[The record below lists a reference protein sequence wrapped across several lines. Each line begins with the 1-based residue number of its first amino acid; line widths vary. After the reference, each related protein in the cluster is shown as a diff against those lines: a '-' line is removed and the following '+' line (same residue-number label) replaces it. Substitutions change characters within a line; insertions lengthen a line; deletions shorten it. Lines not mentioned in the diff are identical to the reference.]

1 MDLDDLEDTY
11 PVKDGRT
18 AAPPASWRRS
28 APPPIITQ
36 RTADPEFFM
45 VPLVHVA
52 VACGI
57 VSEVTIQFKLNV
69 TCLHAPSNN
78 IKLTFEG

>member
-52 VACGI
+52 VA
-57 VSEVTIQFKLNV
+57 
-69 TCLHAPSNN
+69 
-78 IKLTFEG
+78 